1 VAEQSASGAKKSD
14 YGRIAKRIR
23 IPLGFL
29 FAVVY
34 FWFAQPTWQ
43 ALASGGAI
51 AAFGLW
57 LRAFASGYVK
67 KAQELATTGPYA
79 YTRNP
84 LYLGSMI
91 IAAGFAVAARNWWLA
106 AGMAAMFLAIYVPV
120 IHFEEELLRGLF
132 PNDFDAYMARV
143 PRLLPRP
150 RLAKGSA
157 EKSDAAAAFSRELYL
172 RHREYQAALG
182 TLVMFAALAAKMVW
196 WR

>member
-1 VAEQSASGAKKSD
+1 MANGAQQRG

-23 IPLGFL
+23 VPLGFA

-34 FWFAQPTWQ
+34 FWFARPTWP
-43 ALASGGAI
+43 ALALGVAI
-51 AAFGLW
+51 AAPGLW

-84 LYLGSMI
+84 LYLGSII

-120 IHFEEELLRGLF
+120 VRFEEELLRGLF
-132 PNDFDAYMARV
+132 PNDFPAYMARV
-143 PRLLPRP
+143 PRFFP
-150 RLAKGSA
+150 RLRA
-157 EKSDAAAAFSRELYL
+157 EKSAAAGSFSGELYL
-172 RHREYQAALG
+172 RHREYNAAIG
-182 TLVMFAALAAKMVW
+182 TVLMFAALTAKLVW